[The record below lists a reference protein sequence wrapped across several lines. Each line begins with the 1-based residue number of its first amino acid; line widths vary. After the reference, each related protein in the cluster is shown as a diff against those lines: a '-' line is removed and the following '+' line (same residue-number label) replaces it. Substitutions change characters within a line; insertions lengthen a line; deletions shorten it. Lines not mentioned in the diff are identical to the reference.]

1 MTAEGDYAG
10 IRLVAIDDPTEL
22 AAVEALRARLGKVPA
37 AVERWNRVAK
47 VRPKPGS
54 QIALDDIASGW
65 RQVSHSVSHQLNH
78 AADTL
83 HALTVLIPPEGPLR
97 LPSVAHY
104 PVARSALEAAS
115 LALWIVAPDDP
126 RERIERHLRNAWRE
140 LCADAEMRAVM
151 IKGIED
157 DPTLGLTSML
167 DRSRK
172 QIKVWK
178 RKHVVQIRTTAKRV
192 GVDDPTLSDRRVGF
206 AEIVRESTAA
216 TGMRGMFGEI
226 VWREISGLSHPS
238 MLRSITSMDREEI
251 VDHGD
256 GTLGAMFTSNAG
268 KAKYSVEAAHLAF
281 REAIEIFG
289 DRKIRRGDPA
299 SYVPPKVH
307 PVDHGGTQTKM
318 TA

>member
-1 MTAEGDYAG
+1 MTTDGDYAG
-10 IRLVAIDDPTEL
+10 IRLVPIDDPTEL
-22 AAVEALRARLGKVPA
+22 AAVEALRARLGNVPA

-47 VRPKPGS
+47 VRPKLGS
-54 QIALDDIASGW
+54 QIALDDIATGW
-65 RQVSHSVSHQLNH
+65 RQVSHSISHQLNH

-83 HALTVLIPPEGPLR
+83 HALTVLIPTEGPLR

-126 RERIERHLRNAWRE
+126 RVRIERHLRNAWRE

-151 IKGIED
+151 IKGIEE

-167 DRSRK
+167 DRGRK
-172 QIKVWK
+172 QIKAWK
-178 RKHVVQIRTTAKRV
+178 RKHVAQIRAAAKTV

-206 AEIVRESTAA
+206 AEIVRESAA
-216 TGMRGMFGEI
+216 AAGMRGMFGEI

-238 MLRSITSMDREEI
+238 LLRSITSMDREEI

-268 KAKYSVEAAHLAF
+268 KAKYSVEAAHVAF
-281 REAIEIFG
+281 REAVEIFG
-289 DRKIRRGDPA
+289 ARKIRHGDPSA
-299 SYVPPKVH
+299 YVSPKGHPIDLEDVEPKVA
-307 PVDHGGTQTKM
+307 V
-318 TA
+318 